1 MVSPKADA
9 MYGFLAPRRLAAR
22 PVSEFNEAQIVRQG
36 GCVEHWLNGVRVV
49 AIHLGDAVMRD
60 RIHQRKVPVELPARS
75 PIILQNL
82 ASETWIR
89 SIEIRA
95 LGR

>member
-1 MVSPKADA
+1 
-9 MYGFLAPRRLAAR
+9 
-22 PVSEFNEAQIVRQG
+22 
-36 GCVEHWLNGVRVV
+36 
-49 AIHLGDAVMRD
+49 MRD